1 MGKPNGFVI
10 AFLATI
16 DHRLWV
22 FNLAVQRH
30 PLMTLQAPMFA
41 IRSVGLFVAL
51 PSLLAVSRPCCL
63 TGTAFVPCPVSI
75 EGIHFES
82 VGG

>member
-51 PSLLAVSRPCCL
+51 ICSSTFAASCVKALLSNWDSFCAMS
-63 TGTAFVPCPVSI
+63 
-75 EGIHFES
+75 S
-82 VGG
+82 VH